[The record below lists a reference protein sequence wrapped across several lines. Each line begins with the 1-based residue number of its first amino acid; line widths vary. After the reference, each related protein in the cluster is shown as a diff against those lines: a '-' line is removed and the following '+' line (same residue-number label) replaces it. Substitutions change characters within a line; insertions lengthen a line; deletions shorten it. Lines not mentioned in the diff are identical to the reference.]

1 MRSKD
6 WLQRQKLDIYVK
18 RAKQEGYLSRSAFKL
33 LEIEKKFKII
43 SRSEKILELGSA
55 PGGWSQV
62 ICNINKNASIHSF
75 DILDMK
81 FKHPQIKF
89 FNENFLKFNFNTLS
103 EKYDLILSD
112 ISPNT
117 VGHQSTDHL
126 RIISL
131 IEEMINIVVYN
142 IQLNGNFVFK
152 LLKGSQDK
160 IILSQL
166 KKNFEKISNFKPR
179 SSRSKSSEIY
189 VVAQNFQLNN

>member
-1 MRSKD
+1 MY
-6 WLQRQKLDIYVK
+6 QIQK
-18 RAKQEGYLSRSAFKL
+18 
-33 LEIEKKFKII
+33 
-43 SRSEKILELGSA
+43 KILELGSS
-55 PGGWSQV
+55 PGSWSQV
-62 ICNINKNASIHSF
+62 ICNFNKYASIHAF
-75 DILDMK
+75 DILDMR
-81 FKHPQIKF
+81 FKNSQIKF
-89 FNENFLKFNFNTLS
+89 FKENFMEFNFISLN

-112 ISPNT
+112 LAPNT

-131 IEEMINIVVYN
+131 IEEMINIVVNN

-179 SSRSKSSEIY
+179 SSRSKSSEVY
-189 VVAQNFQLNN
+189 VVAQKFQLNN

>member
-18 RAKQEGYLSRSAFKL
+18 RAKKEGYLSRSAFKL
-33 LEIEKKFKII
+33 LEIEKKFKLI
-43 SRSEKILELGSA
+43 SKSKKILELGSV

-75 DILDMK
+75 DILDMQ

-89 FNENFLKFNFNTLS
+89 FKENILQFNFNTLS
-103 EKYDLILSD
+103 EKYDLVLSD

-131 IEEMINIVVYN
+131 IEEMINIVVNN

-152 LLKGSQDK
+152 LWEGSQDK

-189 VVAQNFQLNN
+189 VVAQKFQLNN